1 MISFVLQTL
10 SYKFLIPSK
19 LCRSL
24 RNDVNAVIER
34 ARQSKLVGSSQETQ
48 VYLFA
53 EDSFIKN
60 CLLQLRGDEDF
71 LSTSCSTN
79 EVDDLRFILLV
90 SKVTIVDTSHEIFR
104 CCPDFNLLGTSE
116 SGVHIG
122 VKHAA
127 GKKCERCWYFSE
139 TVEEK
144 SCETDFDRS
153 FYDVC
158 PRCEDVLSR
167 IAE

>member
-1 MISFVLQTL
+1 M
-10 SYKFLIPSK
+10 
-19 LCRSL
+19 
-24 RNDVNAVIER
+24 NAVIER

-53 EDSFIKN
+53 EDSFVKN
-60 CLLQLRGDEDF
+60 YLLQLRGDDDF
-71 LSTSCSTN
+71 LSTSSTN

-90 SKVTIVDTSHEIFR
+90 SKVTIVDTSHEILR
-104 CCPDFNLLGTSE
+104 CCPDFNLCETSE

-122 VKHAA
+122 VKRAA

-158 PRCEDVLSR
+158 PRCKDVLAR
-167 IAE
+167 IAD